1 MFLPTRRLDPELLRQ
16 HGHEDLHLH
25 VTEAGQLLDAH
36 REIVA
41 IARTRPHRRRVA
53 AVLLDDR
60 LAQGLDALS
69 HAAGEAVKSRTLAK
83 YGNELVG
90 VRSGDLARVEMAEAL
105 LQLIRAGERLL
116 HLDLLVQDQS
126 DEQRERICLE
136 QPVGFGIFRPD
147 DGHLCIIPLELRSR
161 GWV

>member
-1 MFLPTRRLDPELLRQ
+1 M
-16 HGHEDLHLH
+16 
-25 VTEAGQLLDAH
+25 
-36 REIVA
+36 
-41 IARTRPHRRRVA
+41 
-53 AVLLDDR
+53 
-60 LAQGLDALS
+60 S
-69 HAAGEAVKSRTLAK
+69 HAAGEAVKSRALAK

-126 DEQRERICLE
+126 DEQRERIRLE